1 MCQMKKDLL
10 LYTFASDEFEAKNN
24 NELKTYTCVQDI
36 NTPCG
41 FYIEVY
47 TELGSYSN
55 CNFGLYDNVTKTRTN
70 KRAIFSNIKVE
81 NIDLIVTKPKSSP
94 ICHPEKFINLQYKF
108 TIEAS
113 SPFLHEELSHL
124 DQQNFGWY
132 ALAYFDSISQE
143 RNNIERKYGSHT
155 LFVLSNDV
163 FLAEGIDVSLIR
175 RQKIIS
181 QISWNQEQYFEAKT
195 IQCVSIRN
203 LIQLVKCLNCYLE
216 KKMDFTD
223 LNYNQDSTLIYR
235 KCIFVEALENIL
247 RTLAIEKI
255 NNATFLSFN
264 NSKYDNWLIGV
275 LKMYFKSIPFYNAKN
290 DKVYYV
296 NPFLANVG
304 IEDETALIVYLRKC
318 ILKFILTSYDAEIV
332 KAFSLLS
339 KSRSEEL
346 IEKYLDLD
354 TKISDDVSLFF
365 DYIYSIKATYV
376 VKGQYRAGRDDTEST
391 TQEISFP
398 FKKFVPSKT
407 LINLLNK
414 TLGME
419 LSLQNNIYTWHSFE
433 HEYVAGLAE
442 SLDDS
447 KGFLLKNLSKIEEM
461 IISNTLNDKKW
472 LESISKT

>member
-1 MCQMKKDLL
+1 M
-10 LYTFASDEFEAKNN
+10 
-24 NELKTYTCVQDI
+24 
-36 NTPCG
+36 
-41 FYIEVY
+41 
-47 TELGSYSN
+47 
-55 CNFGLYDNVTKTRTN
+55 
-70 KRAIFSNIKVE
+70 
-81 NIDLIVTKPKSSP
+81 
-94 ICHPEKFINLQYKF
+94 
-108 TIEAS
+108 
-113 SPFLHEELSHL
+113 
-124 DQQNFGWY
+124 
-132 ALAYFDSISQE
+132 
-143 RNNIERKYGSHT
+143 
-155 LFVLSNDV
+155 
-163 FLAEGIDVSLIR
+163 
-175 RQKIIS
+175 
-181 QISWNQEQYFEAKT
+181 
-195 IQCVSIRN
+195 
-203 LIQLVKCLNCYLE
+203 
-216 KKMDFTD
+216 
-223 LNYNQDSTLIYR
+223 
-235 KCIFVEALENIL
+235 L

-414 TLGME
+414 TLGIE

-461 IISNTLNDKKW
+461 IISNALNDKKW